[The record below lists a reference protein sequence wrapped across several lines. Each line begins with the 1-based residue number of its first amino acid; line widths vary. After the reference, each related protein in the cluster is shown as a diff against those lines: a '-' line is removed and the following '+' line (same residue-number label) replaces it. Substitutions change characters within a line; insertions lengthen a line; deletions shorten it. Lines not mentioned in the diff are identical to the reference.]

1 MGMAPLSNSDLPKN
15 PSLALI
21 SNMQLNSAQDYM
33 DQDEKNSRWGKSG
46 HKMLQRKKK
55 RKPQTCK
62 KVKSKFR

>member
-55 RKPQTCK
+55 ENHKL
-62 KVKSKFR
+62 VKR